1 MGISSKLRL
10 ISFFLLCFLVELSF
24 ETKSYNIAM
33 RRRRAAKA
41 LTDKILK
48 ETEKSKRFKQVYF
61 VVKPHNIESFLDQLT
76 DWSYLSPQERHRN
89 IQKIVKKYAYIE
101 TIDNIVITALG
112 KVRQL
117 FDELNRKTGLD
128 DKIEDLMDDTD
139 SGSLKPLQK

>member
-1 MGISSKLRL
+1 
-10 ISFFLLCFLVELSF
+10 
-24 ETKSYNIAM
+24 M

-76 DWSYLSPQERHRN
+76 DWSYLSPQERHRLVRQGN